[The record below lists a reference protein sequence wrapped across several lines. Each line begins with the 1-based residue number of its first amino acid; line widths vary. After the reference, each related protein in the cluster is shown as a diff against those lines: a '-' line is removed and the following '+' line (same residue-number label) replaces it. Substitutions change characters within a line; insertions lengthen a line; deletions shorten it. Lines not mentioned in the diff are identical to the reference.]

1 MQFRDI
7 FLGNL
12 SPEGVLAFWNHVKL
26 QEPWKHHGVLRALS
40 SEDLKRTIPFCV
52 HSDGAEMFTNMEYQV
67 YSWSSAF
74 GILGM
79 IKDVFVQK
87 FAIAI
92 ISCNEMLDDS
102 VP

>member
-1 MQFRDI
+1 
-7 FLGNL
+7 
-12 SPEGVLAFWNHVKL
+12 
-26 QEPWKHHGVLRALS
+26 
-40 SEDLKRTIPFCV
+40 
-52 HSDGAEMFTNMEYQV
+52 MFTNMEYQV

-92 ISCNEMLDDS
+92 ISCCEMLDEPVSQFTIQVVCVFPLLKYIS
-102 VP
+102 VEVQGVKAQLAQFVPIARTA

>member
-12 SPEGVLAFWNHVKL
+12 SPESVLAFWNHVKL
-26 QEPWKHHGVLRALS
+26 QECWKHHGVLHALS

-102 VP
+102 VL

>member
-1 MQFRDI
+1 M
-7 FLGNL
+7 
-12 SPEGVLAFWNHVKL
+12 
-26 QEPWKHHGVLRALS
+26 
-40 SEDLKRTIPFCV
+40 

-102 VP
+102 VL